1 MALSGDG
8 KTLVSGSYDKTVKVW
23 DVATGQE
30 RATIKG
36 HTGPVLSVALSAD
49 GKTIA
54 SGSSDYTVKIWDV
67 ATGKE
72 KVLVIKP

>member
-1 MALSGDG
+1 MG
-8 KTLVSGSYDKTVKVW
+8 
-23 DVATGQE
+23 TGLE
-30 RATIKG
+30 RTAIKG
-36 HTGPVLSVALSAD
+36 HTGPIVSVALSAD

-54 SGSSDYTVKIWDV
+54 SGSSDYSVKVWDV